1 MLKVSILIAEEA
13 LCAVLHVSVAHVDGD
28 NGSVDLY
35 LFRIYPKS
43 YLAPFDLA
51 LALSVVVEPGGNTL
65 RLVSVKDNPT
75 QRLVVGG
82 LCASAGTKLV
92 RHGDVADGDDAMLAT
107 DFFSLPAQA
116 ADFERCVRSIEAFG
130 GGDDPEDGLEALA
143 YAIKSDWNTGG
154 TKRRQ
159 VIVVWTD
166 ANTHP
171 LGYGAGQLNYP
182 QGMARDFSELTAWWG
197 DAQNPGVIEQ
207 KAKRLVLFAPEEP
220 FWTTITDTWDNV
232 IHFTSKAGKGLEEY
246 GYSQILDCITN
257 TI

>member
-1 MLKVSILIAEEA
+1 MSNYKITYNVDMVFCIDATGSMGGAIDMVKNNALHFYNDIVNAMAAKQKTIDELRVKV
-13 LCAVLHVSVAHVDGD
+13 VA
-28 NGSVDLY
+28 
-35 LFRIYPKS
+35 FRDY
-43 YLAPFDLA
+43 
-51 LALSVVVEPGGNTL
+51 
-65 RLVSVKDNPT
+65 
-75 QRLVVGG
+75 
-82 LCASAGTKLV
+82 
-92 RHGDVADGDDAMLAT
+92 VADGDEAMLAT
-107 DFFSLPAQA
+107 DFFSLPAQSV
-116 ADFERCVRSIEAFG
+116 DFERCVRSIEAFG

-143 YAIKSDWNTGG
+143 YAIKSDWNTAG

-171 LGYGAGQLNYP
+171 LGYGAGQPNYP